1 MNRVA
6 CLQGSFQSEPAS
18 KICNPCEAGK
28 FQANPGHA
36 ECNECPEGYFCP
48 TGTVTPIECG
58 SIALF
63 CPSSAGLVQPATE
76 GHYTLP
82 ATEDALRTRH
92 SQQMCEPGYACV
104 GGVKTSCEAGLTYQ
118 VSWRLINF

>member
-6 CLQGSFQSEPAS
+6 CLQGSFQSENRS

-28 FQANPGHA
+28 YQANPGHA
-36 ECNECPEGYFCP
+36 ECEACPEGYFCP
-48 TGTVTPIECG
+48 MGTATPIECG

-63 CPSSAGLVQPATE
+63 CPSSAALVQPATE

-82 ATEDALRTRH
+82 ATEDTLQTRH
-92 SQQMCEPGYACV
+92 SQQMCERGFACV
-104 GGVKTSCEAGLTYQ
+104 GGIKSSCEAGLTYQ
-118 VSWRLINF
+118 VRQR